1 MTRTFIVK
9 VEDSLRDAK
18 QDIDKLERKWGAEE
32 IEQKCHTCKHYT
44 KGEYDGSC
52 GSYICKEYSGWEDKT
67 E

>member
-9 VEDSLRDAK
+9 IEDSLRDAK
-18 QDIDKLERKWGAEE
+18 QDIDELERKWGAEE
-32 IEQKCHTCKHYT
+32 IEQKCYTCKHYT

-52 GSYICKEYSGWEDKT
+52 GSYICKEYSGWEDRT